1 VDHVDGC
8 QPSDAAF
15 VQTKFNEGQ
24 PRFSPNSRWLA
35 YVSDETGRNEVYVQ
49 PFPGPG
55 RRVRISTDG
64 GEAPIW
70 SRDGREVFYLSGAE
84 LMAVKVSAGAVDLSP
99 QKPERLFR
107 KNRCSLCSGLEY
119 DVAPDGR
126 FLMIQPLEGTVP
138 SAPIAVVLNWSEE
151 LKARVPMK

>member
-1 VDHVDGC
+1 MSMNGNH
-8 QPSDAAF
+8 QTRPF

-24 PRFSPNSRWLA
+24 PRFSLNGRWLA
-35 YVSDETGRNEVYVQ
+35 YVSDETGRDEVYVQ

-70 SRDGREVFYLSGAE
+70 SRDGRELFYLNDAE
-84 LMAVKVSAGAVDLSP
+84 LMAVKVTAGAVDLSP

-107 KNRCSLCSGLEY
+107 KTTGLQY

-126 FLMIQPLEGTVP
+126 FLMIEPLEGTVP